1 MTIKVTLLKIKTI
14 ISKCK
19 TLLWCQHNEMRLRIP
34 KNFNKTDKQ
43 RDIVLFFAI
52 ILFHFSFFI
61 KGAIVADGSFFD
73 PHLTNNIPYQQD
85 YKRVNGGFLESST
98 MNHAIYPDDNNLEM
112 ESYEENRDIV
122 ESSYMRNDDFLPS
135 KFENHIF
142 EGQPTSDTAKCYSC
156 MSTFYGAVWPAI
168 NHVYKKPKN
177 FTNKCNED
185 NVNSNDVPATMC
197 STICVHM
204 WEDANVGGVKIKGHI
219 RGCLDDILINGFN
232 QTVVTWYRWM
242 HRDSCRQ
249 YRKRELF
256 KIPSDQSDESMVNV
270 CTCYSDHCNSGSQV
284 SSCSP
289 LSLSFF
295 LVLSLIIFKE
305 IFERR

>member
-1 MTIKVTLLKIKTI
+1 MSIKIVFFKINKL
-14 ISKCK
+14 SPKCESRF
-19 TLLWCQHNEMRLRIP
+19 WWHHNEMRLGLSY
-34 KNFNKTDKQ
+34 NFIKITKQ
-43 RDIVLFFAI
+43 IDIF
-52 ILFHFSFFI
+52 ILFALLLFHTFFYTE
-61 KGAIVADGSFFD
+61 GAVVSEGSFFD
-73 PHLTNNIPYQQD
+73 PYLANNIQINQN
-85 YKRVNGGFLESST
+85 YKRVNDELLESST
-98 MNHAIYPDDNNLEM
+98 INHIPYSDDINIEM
-112 ESYEENRDIV
+112 ESFEENHEIV
-122 ESSYMRNDDFLPS
+122 DSSYMKTEDLLPP
-135 KFENHIF
+135 KFEEHIF

-156 MSTFYGAVWPAI
+156 MSAFYGAVWPAI
-168 NHVYKKPKN
+168 NHVYRKPKN
-177 FTNKCNED
+177 FTNKCND
-185 NVNSNDVPATMC
+185 DYVDSNDVPATMC

-284 SSCSP
+284 SVSSLSS
-289 LSLSFF
+289 LSLF
-295 LVLSLIIFKE
+295 LVLSIVIFKE
-305 IFERR
+305 VFGRR

>member
-1 MTIKVTLLKIKTI
+1 MSIKVTVLKISTI

-19 TLLWCQHNEMRLRIP
+19 TFVWFYHNEMRLRIP
-34 KNFNKTDKQ
+34 KNYSKIDKQ
-43 RDIVLFFAI
+43 KYIIIIYIIF
-52 ILFHFSFFI
+52 ILFHLSFPI
-61 KGAIVADGSFFD
+61 KGAIVPDGSFFD
-73 PHLTNNIPYQQD
+73 PHLTNIISHQQD
-85 YKRVNGGFLESST
+85 YKKINGGFIESST
-98 MNHAIYPDDNNLEM
+98 MNHVMYPDNNNNIEM
-112 ESYEENRDIV
+112 ESFEESHDLFD
-122 ESSYMRNDDFLPS
+122 SSYIRSDDFLPP
-135 KFENHIF
+135 KYEEHIF
-142 EGQPTSDTAKCYSC
+142 DGQPASDTAKCYSC

-185 NVNSNDVPATMC
+185 NVDSNYVPATMC

-284 SSCSP
+284 SHCSL
-289 LSLSFF
+289 LSLL
-295 LVLSLIIFKE
+295 LVLSIIIFKE
-305 IFERR
+305 ILERR